1 MGRMSENPRYN
12 VISLRISDQEQQFLE
27 EVMQK
32 SRKSTSEI
40 MREALKYL
48 ICELTLPRT
57 SK

>member
-1 MGRMSENPRYN
+1 MGRMRENPRYN

-48 ICELTLPRT
+48 ICEITLPRT

>member
-1 MGRMSENPRYN
+1 MGRMRENPRYN